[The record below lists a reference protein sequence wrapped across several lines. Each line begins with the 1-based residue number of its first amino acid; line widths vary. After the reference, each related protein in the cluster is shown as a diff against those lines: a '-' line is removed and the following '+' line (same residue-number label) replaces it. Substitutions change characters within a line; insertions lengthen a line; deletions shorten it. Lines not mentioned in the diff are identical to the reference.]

1 MKKKN
6 HFNIMLAKSLF
17 TLLFATL
24 LLSCSNN
31 QKFKTVTIGDQVWM
45 AENLNVDK
53 FRNGD
58 PIPHAQTAE
67 EWKQAGEKGQPA
79 WCYYDNDP
87 ANGKIYGKLY
97 NWYAVSDWRGLAPEG
112 WRIPSDEDWE
122 KLIKLLGGKDVA
134 GGKLKA
140 TDTTYW
146 KSPNVGATNET
157 DFTALPGGSR
167 HTDGLFGSMSNYGG
181 WWSSVEGGAASAWSR
196 YLGYGSA
203 QVSRYN
209 GPKVSGFSARCLK
222 D

>member
-1 MKKKN
+1 MKN
-6 HFNIMLAKSLF
+6 HFNIMLTQSLV

-45 AENLNVDK
+45 VENLNVDK

-58 PIPHAQTAE
+58 PIPHAQTEE
-67 EWKQAGEKGQPA
+67 EWQQAGENGQPA

-122 KLIKLLGGKDVA
+122 KLIKLLGGEEVA

-140 TDTTYW
+140 SDTTYW
-146 KSPNVGATNET
+146 KSPNFGATNET
-157 DFTALPGGSR
+157 RFSALPGGDRTSGGSFLNLGI
-167 HTDGLFGSMSNYGG
+167 DGYWWYSSERSGS
-181 WWSSVEGGAASAWSR
+181 GACYHRLGHASDGSYR
-196 YLGYGSA
+196 YGSTKT
-203 QVSRYN
+203 Y
-209 GPKVSGFSARCLK
+209 GFSVRCLK
-222 D
+222 DN

>member
-1 MKKKN
+1 MKRDQSV
-6 HFNIMLAKSLF
+6 FLTKSLF
-17 TLLFATL
+17 AIIIATL
-24 LLSCSNN
+24 LLSCGNN

-45 AENLNVDK
+45 VENLNVDK

-58 PIPHAQTAE
+58 PIPHAQTEE
-67 EWKQAGEKGQPA
+67 EWQQAGENGQPA

-97 NWYAVSDWRGLAPEG
+97 NWYAVNDWRGLAPEG
-112 WRIPSDEDWE
+112 WRGPSDEDWE
-122 KLIKLLGGKDVA
+122 KLIKLLGGEEVA

-157 DFTALPGGSR
+157 GFKALPGGGR
-167 HTDGLFGSMSNYGG
+167 GSGGSFSHLGYYGG
-181 WWSSVEGGAASAWSR
+181 WWSSSESSGSNAWYRLLSYDRGGSGRSN
-196 YLGYGSA
+196 YYYKTYGRS
-203 QVSRYN
+203 V
-209 GPKVSGFSARCLK
+209 RCLK

>member
-1 MKKKN
+1 
-6 HFNIMLAKSLF
+6 
-17 TLLFATL
+17 
-24 LLSCSNN
+24 
-31 QKFKTVTIGDQVWM
+31 M

-67 EWKQAGEKGQPA
+67 EWQKAGENGQPA

-97 NWYAVSDWRGLAPEG
+97 NWYAVNDWRGLAPEG
-112 WRIPSDEDWE
+112 WRVPSDEDWG
-122 KLIKLLGGKDVA
+122 KLVELLGGEKVA

-146 KSPNVGATNET
+146 ESPNRGATNET
-157 DFTALPGGSR
+157 GFNGLPGGAR
-167 HTDGLFGSMSNYGG
+167 REYGPFLELGKFGI
-181 WWSSVEGGAASAWSR
+181 WWSSSTIEESSNYAWYRALSYDYGGVMV
-196 YLGYGSA
+196 GDPMEI
-203 QVSRYN
+203 Q
-209 GPKVSGFSARCLK
+209 SGLNLRCLQ

>member
-1 MKKKN
+1 MKRVQN
-6 HFNIMLAKSLF
+6 TLWIKSMF
-17 TLLFATL
+17 AIIIATL
-24 LLSCSNN
+24 LLSCGNN

-67 EWKQAGEKGQPA
+67 EWQQAGENGQPA

-122 KLIKLLGGKDVA
+122 KLIKLLGGEEAA

-146 KSPNVGATNET
+146 QSPNTCATNET
-157 DFTALPGGSR
+157 GFAALPGGYR
-167 HTDGLFGSMSNYGG
+167 HASGSFKGIGNYGTF
-181 WWSSVEGGAASAWSR
+181 WSSTEASSLNAWYRVLYDDYANVYRNDFSK
-196 YLGYGSA
+196 G
-203 QVSRYN
+203 
-209 GPKVSGFSARCLK
+209 SGFSVRCLR